1 MRAVVLLTTIFMA
14 LAAAAPEKT
23 MEKLRERELC
33 FCDERSCDGPPC
45 CANGTC

>member
-1 MRAVVLLTTIFMA
+1 LNITKMRAVVLLTTIFMA

-33 FCDERSCDGPPC
+33 VSAPNLTRL
-45 CANGTC
+45 